1 LKWIEYQSISK
12 DAKAKGIQYQI
23 GERTDVNKLKH
34 ELRQLN
40 RKISFQQS
48 YTECKTMRKD
58 EKQRSKTKFKTA
70 QKVKNEIKKGL
81 IMQRALS
88 LASMLAPASTRRR
101 THST

>member
-48 YTECKTMRKD
+48 YTIQNKDQKLNSKLRRKS
-58 EKQRSKTKFKTA
+58 KMRSKR
-70 QKVKNEIKKGL
+70 V
-81 IMQRALS
+81 
-88 LASMLAPASTRRR
+88 
-101 THST
+101 